1 MDSPSFHAAIHTD
14 AKESCRVRNTEART
28 VWERKQKAKLTGLP
42 KEKVDINLSFLVV
55 INVMYIY
62 CVVPER
68 SMPSLWRIISNFKRL
83 GVLQLSCNFQKG
95 GVQTKNPLYEE
106 YGYFPEQH
114 FFKYK
119 QIETDSFNCRSAK
132 KNTYQSK
139 CKLKIEAASW

>member
-1 MDSPSFHAAIHTD
+1 MRLSIPMPKKAVEYIIQRQEQYEKENRKRSSPD
-14 AKESCRVRNTEART
+14 YQ
-28 VWERKQKAKLTGLP
+28 RKRLIL
-42 KEKVDINLSFLVV
+42 IFFLLVV
-55 INVMYIY
+55 INVMYMY

-119 QIETDSFNCRSAK
+119 QIETDSYNCRSAK
-132 KNTYQSK
+132 KIHINQN
-139 CKLKIEAASW
+139 AN

>member
-1 MDSPSFHAAIHTD
+1 MPKKAVEYIIQRQEQYEKENRKRSSPD
-14 AKESCRVRNTEART
+14 YQ
-28 VWERKQKAKLTGLP
+28 RKRLML
-42 KEKVDINLSFLVV
+42 IFFLLVV
-55 INVMYIY
+55 INVMYMY

-132 KNTYQSK
+132 KIHINQN
-139 CKLKIEAASW
+139 AN